1 MQLIGFIVIGLLWA
15 AFLLPSFFENRRK
28 APIASTRSFARSTAR
43 LATVASSSAAEA
55 AARRQAT
62 QRRLRVLVALAGG
75 AFVTLAVSIWQ
86 SSVVWLGFSLG
97 FDVGPH
103 WAFVGDLAMN
113 RFPLRLSPG
122 LPIFAENPDALVE
135 SWERLLN
142 EGATTVYPAHGKPFP
157 AEIIRRAIGRHER

>member
-28 APIASTRSFARSTAR
+28 APIASTRSFARSTAL
-43 LATVASSSAAEA
+43 LATVASSSAAEV

-75 AFVTLAVSIWQ
+75 AFVTLAVAIWQ

-97 FDVGPH
+97 FDLGLAV
-103 WAFVGDLAMN
+103 FVAM
-113 RFPLRLSPG
+113 
-122 LPIFAENPDALVE
+122 LVQAKQ
-135 SWERLLN
+135 RRYLT
-142 EGATTVYPAHGKPFP
+142 AQTTVTLPAAQAEDP
-157 AEIIRRAIGRHER
+157 APVRDPQRHTVRVVAS